1 MYLIFKNAEIIPNMK
16 VLSSL
21 GVYTRGPLVY
31 VYDSEGTHAH
41 VYGLKGGPHAHQNN
55 LG

>member
-1 MYLIFKNAEIIPNMK
+1 MK

-31 VYDSEGTHAH
+31 VYDSEGTDVDTGVYKGVPCAH
-41 VYGLKGGPHAHQNN
+41 LSNK
-55 LG
+55 

>member
-1 MYLIFKNAEIIPNMK
+1 MK

-31 VYDSEGTHAH
+31 VYDSEGTHVNAGVH
-41 VYGLKGGPHAHQNN
+41 KGPVVYNV
-55 LG
+55 

>member
-1 MYLIFKNAEIIPNMK
+1 MK

-31 VYDSEGTHAH
+31 VYDSEGTL
-41 VYGLKGGPHAHQNN
+41 VFLYGYEGAPLYTPAIF
-55 LG
+55 